1 MRENKITNNFNAG
14 EWSPFLDGRSDLEK
28 YASACIKM
36 ENFRP
41 LPWGGASLRPG
52 TQFFGYAKYNDRP
65 CRLVA
70 FNYSTLLSYWIEMG
84 DLYLRFWKS
93 DGTQVTVTP
102 NTAPALAWV
111 SGATYI
117 AGDFSTSPIDG
128 KTYYCILGTN
138 GATDPSA
145 DATHWLQQSIFEV
158 PSPYSVSQIFAV
170 QRKQVNA
177 QMRFVHPS
185 VTPQTLVYGGA
196 ANLWTFGATVF
207 KYPVFLDQNAN
218 QALTMA
224 VASTTKGAST
234 TLTAAAPAWL
244 TATWY
249 PAGWSVTQGGV
260 IYQCVTSHTSGTFA
274 TDLSDGKWK
283 AQTIFTA
290 QHVGAFFELQQLA
303 ASSSTSIDMDN
314 STIGVTVYSTPINVQ
329 GDWTF
334 TTSQFWWGKVQVQ
347 RSIDGAQTWT
357 VIREFTAKSDQNY
370 TTSGTE
376 QPPNVGFPPVQYR
389 IAYTQAGAPFDPSI
403 WVGSTPTQ
411 YSYAQA
417 LLVAQDAYLAGLAQ
431 VTAYTSNTQVTV
443 TIIQP
448 PVSTSGTYLWSEGA
462 FSTYRGFPC
471 TIGFYEQ
478 RMLYGGTAYQPNNIW
493 GSVTGDFDNF
503 RYSSDDDAAVAFQ
516 PAVCQQNPAQWIET
530 LLRVHVATAAEEIL
544 MSSGNLDEPLTP
556 SNVTVRAQSHYGSD
570 PVQPL
575 LIQNSILFLER
586 NSRRVREMREM
597 SPYVVAT
604 DFQAPDLTLLAEHV
618 TQPTGVIAGLV
629 LPGGGITCMDFGR
642 LPDPL
647 CYFVRSDGQM
657 PVLTYNREQNIVA
670 WCRYVTNGSF
680 ESVASI
686 YGSPVDKVAVSV
698 SRPLGP
704 NGAAVRTIEGFTI
717 DPAFYP
723 LQQAD
728 LLLDCGYQTPFIG
741 LKYTGVTC
749 AWLANQTIT
758 LVADGAEYAGITA
771 DANGT
776 AVLPAGVSA
785 YVINAGLPYIGYLTP
800 MKPVLAGPGGGS
812 QGKRVRVA
820 EIVLRMRNSL
830 SIEFY
835 GGTNPTSWNLK
846 QFRQPSDAPGAI
858 PPLSSTNDDGTAN
871 PNGVIDWA
879 LPQPWPD
886 GNNFSGQINLRQ
898 SHPYP
903 TTILGIFTKFDVM
916 D

>member
-14 EWSPFLDGRSDLEK
+14 EWSPFLDGRSDLDK
-28 YASACIKM
+28 YGSACIKL

-41 LPWGGASLRPG
+41 LPWGGATLRPG
-52 TQFFGYAKYNDRP
+52 SVFFGTAKYNDRA
-65 CRLVA
+65 CRLIP
-70 FNYSTLLSYWIEMG
+70 FNYSTSLSYVIELG
-84 DLYLRFWKS
+84 DLYMRFWNA
-93 DGTQVTVTP
+93 DGTQVQVTA

-111 SGATYI
+111 SGTTYI
-117 AGDFSTSPIDG
+117 AGDFSTSLITG
-128 KTYYCILGTN
+128 KTYYCILGTS
-138 GATDPSA
+138 GTTDPSA
-145 DATHWLQQSIFEV
+145 DGTHWTQQSAYEV
-158 PSPYSVSQIFAV
+158 PSPYAVGQIFAV
-170 QRKQVNA
+170 HKRQVNA
-177 QMRFVHPS
+177 QMRFTHPS
-185 VTPQTLVYGGA
+185 VQPQTLVYGGA
-196 ANLWTFGATVF
+196 STSWTMGATAF
-207 KYPVFLDQNAN
+207 KYPVLLDQNPN

-224 VASTTKGAST
+224 VGSIATGAST
-234 TLTAAAPAWL
+234 TLTASAPAWL

-249 PAGWSVTQGGV
+249 ANGTSVTQGGV
-260 IYQCVTSHTSGTFA
+260 IYQCQANHTSGTFA
-274 TDLSDGKWK
+274 TDLANGKWEV
-283 AQTIFTA
+283 QTIFTA
-290 QHVGAFFELQQLA
+290 QHVGASFELQHLSP
-303 ASSSTSIDMDN
+303 SSSTSIDMDN
-314 STIGVTVYSTPINVQ
+314 STIGVTVYSTPITVQ

-376 QPPNVGFPPVQYR
+376 LPPNVGFPPVQYR
-389 IAYTQAGAPFDPSI
+389 IAYTQSGAPFDPSI

-417 LLVAQDAYLAGLAQ
+417 LLVAQDAYLAGLCV
-431 VTAYTSNTQVTV
+431 VTGYTSNTQVTV
-443 TIIQP
+443 TIVQP
-448 PVSTSGTYLWSEGA
+448 PASTAGTYLWSEGA
-462 FSTYRGFPC
+462 FSTYRGFPR

-478 RMLYGGTAYQPNNIW
+478 RLLYAGTAYQPNNIW

-503 RYSSDDDAAVAFQ
+503 RYSSDDDAGVAFQ
-516 PAVCQQNPAQWIET
+516 PAVCQQNPAQWVET

-586 NSRRVREMREM
+586 NSRRIREMREL

-604 DFQAPDLTLLAEHV
+604 DFSAPDLTLLSEHI
-618 TQPTGVIAGLV
+618 TQPLTPVSGLV

-670 WCRYVTNGSF
+670 WCRYVTNGSY

-686 YGSPVDKVAVSV
+686 YGDPADKIFVSV
-698 SRPLGP
+698 SRPIGP
-704 NGAAVRTIEGFTI
+704 NGANVRTIEGFTI
-717 DPAFYP
+717 DPASYP
-723 LQQAD
+723 SQEFDMLV
-728 LLLDCGYQTPFIG
+728 DCGYQTPFIG
-741 LKYTGVTC
+741 LKYSSVSVP
-749 AWLANQTIT
+749 WLANQTVT
-758 LVADGAEYAGITA
+758 AVVDGAEYAGLVA
-771 DANGT
+771 DANGLVT
-776 AVLPAGVSA
+776 LPSSG
-785 YVINAGLPYIGYLTP
+785 YMINVGLPYIGYLTP
-800 MKPVLAGPGGGS
+800 MKPVMVGPGGGS

-820 EIVLRMRNSL
+820 EVVLRMRDSL
-830 SIEFY
+830 SIEY
-835 GGTNPTSWNLK
+835 AGTENPTAWTLR
-846 QFRQPSDAPGAI
+846 QFRQPSDPPGAI
-858 PPLSSTNDDGTAN
+858 PPLSSTNADGTSN
-871 PNGVIDWA
+871 PNGVIDWP

-886 GNNFSGQINLRQ
+886 GNGFSGQINLRQ
-898 SHPYP
+898 SHPFP